1 MQNSLRFFLLKN
13 FKNFRKYIIHNK
25 KKISKNYR
33 STNISLTT
41 VEKKSREKAQKDLL
55 AEKAEAEAKAAA
67 KQVILD
73 RIGLTVDE
81 LQTILG

>member
-1 MQNSLRFFLLKN
+1 M
-13 FKNFRKYIIHNK
+13 
-25 KKISKNYR
+25 KITEKEFNVA
-33 STNISLTT
+33 TGEET
-41 VEKKSREKAQKDLL
+41 VTEREETAAEKKSREKAQKDAL

-81 LQTILG
+81 LKTILG

>member
-1 MQNSLRFFLLKN
+1 M
-13 FKNFRKYIIHNK
+13 
-25 KKISKNYR
+25 KITEKEFNVATGEETITER
-33 STNISLTT
+33 DETAA
-41 VEKKSREKAQKDLL
+41 EKKAREKAQKDLL

-81 LQTILG
+81 LKTILG

>member
-1 MQNSLRFFLLKN
+1 M
-13 FKNFRKYIIHNK
+13 
-25 KKISKNYR
+25 KITEKEFNAA
-33 STNISLTT
+33 TGEENITERDET
-41 VEKKSREKAQKDLL
+41 AAEKKAREKAQKDLL
-55 AEKAEAEAKAAA
+55 AEKAEAQTKAAA